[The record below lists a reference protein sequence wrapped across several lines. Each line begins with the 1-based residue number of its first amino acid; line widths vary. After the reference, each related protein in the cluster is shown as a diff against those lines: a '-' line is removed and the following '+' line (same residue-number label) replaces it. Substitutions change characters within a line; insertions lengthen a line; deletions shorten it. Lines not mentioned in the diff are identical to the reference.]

1 MDSFEWTK
9 IAGAVLSALLLIF
22 GFKTIIEMRQHN
34 AAQAPGYTLP
44 GGEAPAAKTADATS
58 AEGGKGKPAE
68 GGKDKDAAAPSATA
82 AKDAPAAKEP
92 APAAAKDGAAPA
104 AAAGAG
110 AAGAL
115 FAKAN
120 AENGAGIFKKC
131 AACHTY
137 EKGKGKAIGPNL
149 WGVVNRPKAS
159 FEGFEYSA
167 DMKAKGGN
175 WTFADLS
182 TFVTKPKAYVPG
194 TKMVF
199 NGLSNPDDVADVVA
213 YLATLADTPV
223 PLPK

>member
-9 IAGAVLSALLLIF
+9 IAGAILSALLLIF
-22 GFKTIIEMRQHN
+22 GFKTIIEMREHS
-34 AAQAPGYTLP
+34 AVEAPGYTLP
-44 GGEAPAAKTADATS
+44 GGEAPAAKTAEA
-58 AEGGKGKPAE
+58 KPAQS
-68 GGKDKDAAAPSATA
+68 GSGKDAAAPPAAA
-82 AKDAPAAKEP
+82 AKDVPAAKEP
-92 APAAAKDGAAPA
+92 V
-104 AAAGAG
+104 AAGG
-110 AAGAL
+110 EGGAL

-131 AACHTY
+131 AACHTS

-149 WGVVNRPKAS
+149 WGIVNRPKAS

-182 TFVTKPKAYVPG
+182 TFIAKPKAYVPG

-199 NGLSNPDDVADVVA
+199 NGLSNPDEVADVVA

-223 PLPK
+223 ALPK